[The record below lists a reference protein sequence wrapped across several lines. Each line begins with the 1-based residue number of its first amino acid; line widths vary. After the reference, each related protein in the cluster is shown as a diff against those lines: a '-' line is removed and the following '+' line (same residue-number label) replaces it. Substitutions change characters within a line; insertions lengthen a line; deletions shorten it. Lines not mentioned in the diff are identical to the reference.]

1 MSAQP
6 ATNITP
12 LKRVEMDELPTLV
25 LSPLDMP
32 ITTFNQ
38 GLDRR
43 KTNRQTIL
51 LWIKDN
57 LVEGVD
63 FGIIPTKKGTPKK
76 SLFKSGAERICVL
89 LGVSQSYP
97 AFSDYEQAALHNQ
110 PFEQIIIRCELLLNG
125 VVVSTGIGA
134 RALKEDF
141 GNLNKSLKMA
151 AKSSMILATL
161 SLVGLSE
168 IFTLDMIEEANTAHS
183 ELITAQ
189 DVQHIESL
197 LTEHS
202 VDRSRFL
209 NFLKKLCES
218 KNYPVLTELAQL
230 PMPLLATI
238 LEKIPTTFAN
248 TAA

>member
-1 MSAQP
+1 MSNVA
-6 ATNITP
+6 ILHKP
-12 LKRVEMDELPTLV
+12 LESEEVSTLI

-32 ITTFNQ
+32 ISTFNQ

-43 KTNRQTIL
+43 KTNRQVIL
-51 LWIKDN
+51 NWIKDN

-97 AFSDYEQAALHNQ
+97 AFADYEQAALHNQ

-134 RALKEDF
+134 RALKDDF

-151 AKSSMILATL
+151 AKSAMILATL

-168 IFTLDMIEEANTAHS
+168 IFTLDMIEEANTANS
-183 ELITAQ
+183 EIITPEQ
-189 DVQHIESL
+189 VQQIESL
-197 LTEHS
+197 LTEHL
-202 VDRSRFL
+202 VDRTRFL
-209 NFLKKLCES
+209 NFIKKLCEQ
-218 KNYPVLTELAQL
+218 KQFPVLTELAQL

-248 TAA
+248 TAL